1 MTLAR
6 FALVLGGLSFLS
18 LLTAV
23 AVRASD
29 TVSDA
34 DRAFVAKVSQGGMYE
49 VELGKLA
56 EVSAAKQDVKDQG
69 NTEMHDHTLVGEKLK
84 SITQANSI
92 EFPSQTKCRVSEPAR
107 QVSLNAEQQIRYSL
121 HRGYGEDPRRR
132 WSCFRPRSKFGHE
145 FRSKGLR
152 CGDCSHRGETFG
164 RAQRQSALSAG
175 FAVLE
180 T

>member
-92 EFPSQTKCRVSEPAR
+92 EFPSQ
-107 QVSLNAEQQIRYSL
+107 LNAEFQSRL
-121 HRGYGEDPRRR
+121 DK
-132 WSCFRPRSKFGHE
+132 FRSMPSSKFDTAYIEDMEKIHDADGAAFAQEANSGTNSDLKAFAAETVRIVERH
-145 FRSKGLR
+145 L
-152 CGDCSHRGETFG
+152 GELN
-164 RAQRQSALSAG
+164 AKAH
-175 FAVLE
+175 
-180 T
+180 